1 MSTITPPESLSASE
15 MARQTSVTRDRYVDF
30 LRLFS
35 IAVVVLG
42 HWLMAVVVWKGAD
55 FRTGNA
61 IAMTPG
67 LWIATWVL
75 QVMPVFF
82 FVGGFANLA
91 TIDGLRRKGAGAS
104 EFVAGR
110 VTRLLKPVAVLL
122 AVWLPVAVALQRV
135 GVDGKVLGTATKLV
149 CQPLWFIGVYLAV
162 TALAPRMRALH
173 AVHRYTT
180 VLALAATAA
189 TVDVVRFGIG
199 IDGLGYV
206 NLLVV
211 WLFAQQL
218 GFFYGDGSLL
228 KLAPRHLV
236 AIAAGAVGTLALL
249 TTVGPYPSS
258 MVGLPGDRISN
269 MSPPTTCI
277 VALTVLQVALVMLA
291 RPYVQRWLQ
300 RERVWTAVIA
310 GNGMIMTV
318 FLWHLTAALLAIA
331 ALHALGAPQPTGGSL
346 VWWATRP
353 LWIAIAA
360 VPLVALV
367 AVFARFERPRPAAY
381 TATKRYAPAASGV
394 GIVLLS
400 FAVFGIACSNVV
412 DLVAGKPVN
421 VAVVTVA
428 PLFLLGCSVAGL
440 ACVRHAAPAT
450 RAA

>member
-1 MSTITPPESLSASE
+1 
-15 MARQTSVTRDRYVDF
+15 
-30 LRLFS
+30 
-35 IAVVVLG
+35 
-42 HWLMAVVVWKGAD
+42 MAVVVWQGSE
-55 FRTGNA
+55 FRTDNA

-67 LWIATWVL
+67 LWIATWLL
-75 QVMPVFF
+75 QVMPIFF

-91 TIDGLRRKGAGAS
+91 TVDALRRNGAGAS

-110 VTRLLKPVAVLL
+110 VARLLKPVAVLL
-122 AVWLPVAVALQRV
+122 AVWLPAAVGLQIA
-135 GVDGKVLGTATKLV
+135 GVDGRVLGTATKLV

-173 AVHRYTT
+173 AQHRYGT
-180 VLALAATAA
+180 VVALATIAA
-189 TVDVVRFGIG
+189 MVDIVRFGVG
-199 IDGLGYV
+199 VDALGYV

-218 GFFYGDGSLL
+218 GFFYGDGSLV
-228 KLAPRHLV
+228 KLSARRLM
-236 AIAAGAVGTLALL
+236 AIVAGAIGALSLL

-269 MSPPTTCI
+269 MSPPTICI
-277 VALTVLQVALVMLA
+277 VALTVLQVALVMFA
-291 RPYVQRWLQ
+291 RPFVQRWLQ
-300 RERVWTAVIA
+300 RERVWTGVIA

-318 FLWHLTAALLAIA
+318 FLWHLSAALIAIA

-346 VWWATRP
+346 AWWSTRP
-353 LWIAIAA
+353 IWIAVAA
-360 VPLVALV
+360 MPLAVLVAL
-367 AVFARFERPRPAAY
+367 FARFERPRPQQY
-381 TATKRYAPAASGV
+381 RATKRYAPVAAGA

-412 DLVAGKPVN
+412 DLVAGKPVT
-421 VAVVTVA
+421 VAVITVA
-428 PLFLLGCSVAGL
+428 PLFLLGCAATGL

>member
-1 MSTITPPESLSASE
+1 MRSSTLSPRDL
-15 MARQTSVTRDRYVDF
+15 ARQTSASRDRYVDF
-30 LRLFS
+30 LRLAS
-35 IAVVVLG
+35 IVVVVLG
-42 HWLMAVVVWKGAD
+42 HWLMAVVVWQGSE

-67 LWIATWVL
+67 LWIATWLL
-75 QVMPVFF
+75 QVMPIFF

-91 TIDGLRRKGAGAS
+91 TVDALRRNGAGAS

-110 VTRLLKPVAVLL
+110 VARLLKPVAVLL
-122 AVWLPVAVALQRV
+122 AVWLPAAVALQIA
-135 GVDGKVLGTATKLV
+135 GVDGRVLGTATKLV

-173 AVHRYTT
+173 AQHRYGT
-180 VLALAATAA
+180 VVTLATIAA
-189 TVDVVRFGIG
+189 TVDIVRFGVG
-199 IDGLGYV
+199 VDALSYV

-218 GFFYGDGSLL
+218 GFFYGDGT
-228 KLAPRHLV
+228 LV
-236 AIAAGAVGTLALL
+236 KFSAHRLIAIAAGALGALALL

-269 MSPPTTCI
+269 MSPPTICI

-291 RPYVQRWLQ
+291 RPFVQRWLQ
-300 RERVWTAVIA
+300 RERIWTGVIA

-318 FLWHLTAALLAIA
+318 FLWHLSAALIAIA
-331 ALHALGAPQPTGGSL
+331 ALHALGAPQPAGASL
-346 VWWATRP
+346 AWWATRP
-353 LWIAIAA
+353 IWIAAA
-360 VPLVALV
+360 AMPLAVLVAL
-367 AVFARFERPRPAAY
+367 FARFERPRPQQY
-381 TATKRYAPAASGV
+381 RATKRYAPVAAGA

-412 DLVAGKPVN
+412 DLVAGKPVT
-421 VAVVTVA
+421 VAVITVA
-428 PLFLLGCSVAGL
+428 PLFLLGCAATGL
-440 ACVRHAAPAT
+440 ACVRHAAPAA